1 LVERQPKVRD
11 RGIVG
16 KGQPIAGC
24 AHQNG
29 SPLSADRVIALTLD
43 EAESDELHRAV
54 MGGHDP

>member
-1 LVERQPKVRD
+1 LVERLPKVRD

-16 KGQPIAGC
+16 KGQPIAEC

-43 EAESDELHRAV
+43 EAESDELHRTV

>member
-1 LVERQPKVRD
+1 VERQPKVRD

-29 SPLSADRVIALTLD
+29 YPLSADRLLALTID

-54 MGGHDP
+54 MGGRDP